1 MFRKY
6 IEGEFMQDLIK
17 DKNSDIMYRKWQAA
31 KTETVVI
38 LIHGLGAQ
46 SARWSALAEFFLKN
60 EISSY
65 AIELKGFG
73 ATDYEKGHVDSF
85 DVYFKDIEAL
95 TRAARAEHPGKKVF
109 ILGESMGGLI
119 AFHSGLFF
127 PNIFDGVILI
137 SPAFLSRLKFSLMDY
152 VRIFSANLYDPCR
165 RFNMP
170 FDSGMCTR
178 DEDYQTLMDN
188 DPGEHRL
195 ATAKLLWCTFIF
207 QIRSLFCAARFKK
220 PVLFLLAG
228 EDSLVSPAVSKI
240 ICKKIKTKDKKIIVY
255 PEMCH
260 ALSIELGKEKVFG
273 DILNWIKKD
282 EKK

>member
-1 MFRKY
+1 MRN
-6 IEGEFMQDLIK
+6 LIK
-17 DKNSDIMYRKWQAA
+17 DKNSDVLYRKWQAP
-31 KTETVVI
+31 ETGAVLV

-46 SARWSALAEFFLKN
+46 SARWDALAEFFLKN

-73 ATDYEKGHVDSF
+73 RTECEKGHVDSF
-85 DVYFKDIEAL
+85 DVYFNDIEAL
-95 TRAARAEHPGKKVF
+95 ARAARAEHPGKKVF
-109 ILGESMGGLI
+109 ILGESLGGLI
-119 AFHSGLFF
+119 AFHAALLY
-127 PNIFDGVILI
+127 PDIFDGTILI

-152 VRIFSANLYDPCR
+152 VRIFGANLYDPCR

-195 ATAKLLWCTFIF
+195 ATAKLLWCTFVF

-228 EDSLVSPAVSKI
+228 EDSLASPAGSKI

-273 DILNWIKKD
+273 DILDWIKED
-282 EKK
+282 MREK